1 MSIRNL
7 HHNLPAHVLDSAF
20 VAELDQHIDWLI
32 ARHPGLRPESLGH
45 HLIAND
51 PFWIRFLSD
60 TSEKQVQQLNDIL
73 ARDFTTAKCG
83 SGNATLQMQ
92 MDLLTHILLSLFFL
106 LLMIPA

>member
-1 MSIRNL
+1 LSIRNL
-7 HHNLPAHVLDSAF
+7 HHTLPAHVLDSAC

-32 ARHPGLRPESLGH
+32 ARHPELRPESLGH

-51 PFWIRFLSD
+51 PFWVRFLSD

-92 MDLLTHILLSLFFL
+92 MDLLTHILLPLFFL